1 MEDFHEEYELLGQ
14 VYLVNKCFL
23 ACAPSTDIA
32 TNAQLL
38 QLAVK
43 NMELCKA
50 ADEQEAL
57 VCYEQ
62 IYCYLLLMGEIGG

>member
-1 MEDFHEEYELLGQ
+1 MEDYHNEYELIGQ

-23 ACAPSTDIA
+23 ACAPSTEIA

-38 QLAVK
+38 QLAVR
-43 NMELCKA
+43 NMTRCKD

-57 VCYEQ
+57 VCYE
-62 IYCYLLLMGEIGG
+62 

>member
-1 MEDFHEEYELLGQ
+1 MENFNNEYELLGQ

-23 ACAPSTDIA
+23 ACAPSVEIA

-43 NMELCKA
+43 NMELCKE
-50 ADEQEAL
+50 ADE
-57 VCYEQ
+57 
-62 IYCYLLLMGEIGG
+62 